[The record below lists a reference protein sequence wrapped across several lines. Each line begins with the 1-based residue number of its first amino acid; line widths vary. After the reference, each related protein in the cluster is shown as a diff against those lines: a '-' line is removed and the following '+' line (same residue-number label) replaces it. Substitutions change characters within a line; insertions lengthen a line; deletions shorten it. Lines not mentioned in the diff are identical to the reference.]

1 MKIIHIINSL
11 HMGGAERQLEQL
23 VSLSPVNTIVVSLIS
38 DKTLIYDRLIESG
51 ISVKLFNIKVDGY
64 VHTLF
69 KLRQFLISEVEK
81 ETLIQSW
88 LYISNLLSFIIVKS
102 ISFKLPILWSI
113 RRSSVPSGING
124 VVSRVCGLVSKLVK
138 IQIVCCAKSGIINH
152 INSGYSC
159 KNFHYIP
166 NIVNHEVFKP
176 SENFLKIN
184 ASPLIIGTV
193 GRNVPE
199 KGYYYLAETVKYL
212 LGNNEFSEVVN
223 NIKFVLIGRNLN
235 FYDYF
240 ESDVLLQVKRIVT
253 IVDET
258 EHVDQYMKSFDVYCQ
273 PSLTEGFPN
282 VLAESMASG
291 AVPIATN
298 VGDTSIIVGETGY
311 LVNSKSAVEISNAIR
326 NFYNLPDKEK
336 IKLKKMSVSRVKEN
350 FSSDRVISDYTD
362 LYDSHF
368 INIR

>member
-1 MKIIHIINSL
+1 
-11 HMGGAERQLEQL
+11 
-23 VSLSPVNTIVVSLIS
+23 
-38 DKTLIYDRLIESG
+38 
-51 ISVKLFNIKVDGY
+51 
-64 VHTLF
+64 
-69 KLRQFLISEVEK
+69 
-81 ETLIQSW
+81 
-88 LYISNLLSFIIVKS
+88 
-102 ISFKLPILWSI
+102 
-113 RRSSVPSGING
+113 
-124 VVSRVCGLVSKLVK
+124 
-138 IQIVCCAKSGIINH
+138 
-152 INSGYSC
+152 
-159 KNFHYIP
+159 
-166 NIVNHEVFKP
+166 
-176 SENFLKIN
+176 
-184 ASPLIIGTV
+184 
-193 GRNVPE
+193 
-199 KGYYYLAETVKYL
+199 
-212 LGNNEFSEVVN
+212 VVN